1 MLEHNSK
8 LISLLFFYFKL
19 FVVFA
24 YLVYVV
30 VLFGIRLRKFDHNDP
45 VPNIKNISI
54 EQSKT
59 FRDFA
64 ATMKTGLFIK
74 NFPTFH
80 INKNNFTV
88 DATMWFE
95 FYGSQL
101 SLDVIEKF
109 TFLNARIISKSAPD
123 IKINKDKLLVTY
135 QIVFDVKGNLNY
147 KNFPLANHMLSIVM
161 VNYSIMTNEMI
172 FDDLDQANSFILS
185 PEISGVEWGVHAT
198 NNFPGMIVAS
208 LDDHVK
214 DKSVEYPAIGFTITF
229 IRKSFKDLLVLFM
242 PIFSAT
248 LFTWLSLLMNVS
260 NEVGRFSLSITAFT
274 AILGYRFVIEQVSPQ
289 VGYFTLLDS
298 FYLVFLALCFFVF
311 VFHLVITAMW
321 YVIDKKRSTD
331 EAQGL
336 LVEAAVTPSSMT
348 SDSLKLVM
356 DIAFGIC
363 GVTLYG
369 ATLYFLFY

>member
-1 MLEHNSK
+1 MHFNIESA
-8 LISLLFFYFKL
+8 FYFKL

-30 VLFGIRLRKFDHNDP
+30 VLFGMRLRKFDCNDP

-54 EQSKT
+54 EQSKA
-59 FRDFA
+59 FREFA

-147 KNFPLANHMLSIVM
+147 KNFPLASHMLSIVM
-161 VNYSIMTNEMI
+161 VNYSIMTNEMV
-172 FDDLDQANSFILS
+172 FDDFDQANSFVLS
-185 PEISGVEWGVHAT
+185 PEISGAEWGVHST
-198 NNFPGMIVAS
+198 NTLPGMIVAS

-214 DKSVEYPAIGFTITF
+214 DKNVEYPAIGFTTTF

-242 PIFSAT
+242 PIFAAA
-248 LFTWLSLLMNVS
+248 LFAWLSLLMNVS
-260 NEVGRFSLSITAFT
+260 NEIGRFSLAITAIT

>member
-24 YLVYVV
+24 YLVYAV
-30 VLFGIRLRKFDHNDP
+30 VLFGMRLRKFDCNDP

-54 EQSKT
+54 EQSKA
-59 FRDFA
+59 FREFA

-147 KNFPLANHMLSIVM
+147 KNFPLASHMLSIVM
-161 VNYSIMTNEMI
+161 VNYSIMTNEMV
-172 FDDLDQANSFILS
+172 FDDFDQANSFVLS
-185 PEISGVEWGVHAT
+185 PEISGAEWGVHST
-198 NNFPGMIVAS
+198 NTLPGMIVAS

-214 DKSVEYPAIGFTITF
+214 DKNVEYPAIGFTTTF

-242 PIFSAT
+242 PIFAAA
-248 LFTWLSLLMNVS
+248 LFAWLSLLMNVS
-260 NEVGRFSLSITAFT
+260 NEIGRFSLAITAIT

-289 VGYFTLLDS
+289 VGYFTLLDN
-298 FYLVFLALCFFVF
+298 FYLAFLALCFFVF

-336 LVEAAVTPSSMT
+336 LVEAVVTPSIMT
-348 SDSLKLVM
+348 SDSLKTLM
-356 DIAFGIC
+356 DIAFCIC
-363 GVTLYG
+363 GVILYG
-369 ATLYFLFY
+369 VTLYFLFY

>member
-356 DIAFGIC
+356 DIAFGIF

>member
-24 YLVYVV
+24 FLVYVV

-45 VPNIKNISI
+45 VPNIKNIAA
-54 EQSKT
+54 ENSKA
-59 FRDFA
+59 FREFA
-64 ATMKTGLFIK
+64 ATMKTGLYIK

-80 INKNNFTV
+80 MNKNNFTV

-109 TFLNARIISKSAPD
+109 TFLDARIISKSAPD

-172 FDDLDQANSFILS
+172 FDDLDKSNSFILS

-242 PIFSAT
+242 PIFAAA
-248 LFTWLSLLMNVS
+248 LFAWLSLLMNVS

-289 VGYFTLLDS
+289 VGYFTLLDN
-298 FYLVFLALCFFVF
+298 FYLAVLALCFFVF

-336 LVEAAVTPSSMT
+336 LVEAAVAPSTLT

-356 DIAFGIC
+356 DIAFCIS